1 MLRDRH
7 SRERA
12 TRCGTNA
19 ERFPGRIEGESRE
32 LDSRSDPSPE
42 APWAVTLSG
51 EAGLSSKD
59 RAFWLGLSVVVLS
72 LISSLATYFIL
83 TGLTPIIPRNEVVRG
98 VIGVNIVLI
107 IAMIAVIAWQV
118 RGLWQAWKDKQAGA
132 RLHVRIVLLFSLIAA
147 LPGILLAIAA
157 TTTFARTFDSVS
169 SRTRG
174 IVETSL
180 DVVNAYLEEHGQV
193 IRTDAV
199 NMAKDLDEAAER
211 VRDKP
216 EELRKLLIGQAG
228 LRDLPAVYLIDRT
241 GKPLVTATEDAKLPY
256 SPPAQGMILAAE
268 AGQVP
273 LAMPGDQ
280 FRIAAVTK
288 LAKYPDTFLFVARGV
303 SSKVVGQL
311 KRTQEAVAEY
321 FETRRR
327 RGVFTFVHGIIYFMI
342 SLTSLLAAIW
352 AGMWFAGRFVAPVR
366 RLIGAAQEVS
376 RGNLLVELPEK
387 RGEGDLRRL
396 SATFNTM
403 TRELK
408 SQRDDLV
415 SANTE
420 LTDRRRFIEAMLSG
434 VSAGVIG
441 LEPQGR
447 VRLINEAG
455 RKLLALGETDIV
467 GKPLGDTAPA
477 FAELIASEDATAKNR
492 SQHEVTVQVGEEER
506 TFAVRITREHAGP
519 GEFGSVV
526 TFDDI
531 TELVSAQRIAAWGE
545 VARRLAHE
553 IKNPL
558 TPIMLSA
565 ERIRRKYGK
574 VITEDRETFDKL
586 TATIERQAGDIKTM
600 VDEFASFARIPKP
613 VIEPGD
619 LRDAV
624 QEPVILFREGHP
636 ALDYKMTIPP
646 AAVPATFDRRLLT
659 QALTNLVKNATEA
672 VESAAEASLKDDP
685 AWKGE
690 VETRL
695 TVDGERYVIEVVD
708 NGIGLPK
715 QNRARLLEPY
725 VTTKGNKGTGLGL
738 AIVQKIVEQHGG
750 TLVLEDAAV
759 TPTRKRGAAIRITLP
774 AVTPKLATNEAQR
787 TSDAYVRL
795 APAASP

>member
-1 MLRDRH
+1 METQADQPQRD
-7 SRERA
+7 
-12 TRCGTNA
+12 
-19 ERFPGRIEGESRE
+19 
-32 LDSRSDPSPE
+32 
-42 APWAVTLSG
+42 APWAITVAG
-51 EAGLSSKD
+51 ESGLSSKD
-59 RAFWLGLSVVVLS
+59 RAFWVGLSVVVLS

-83 TGLTPIIPRNEVVRG
+83 TGLTPIVPRNEVVRA
-98 VIGVNIVLI
+98 VLSVNILLI
-107 IAMIAVIAWQV
+107 IAMIGVIAWQV
-118 RGLWQAWKDKQAGA
+118 KGLWKSWKDKQAGA

-169 SRTRG
+169 ARTRG

-216 EELRKLLIGQAG
+216 VELRALLIGQAG
-228 LRDLPAVYLIDRT
+228 LRDLPAVYLIDRA
-241 GKPLVTATEDAKLPY
+241 GQPLVAGIEDQKLPY
-256 SPPAQGMILAAE
+256 TPPAPGMLMAAE

-273 LAMPGDQ
+273 LAMPGNE
-280 FRIAAVTK
+280 FRIAALTK
-288 LAKYPDTFLFVARGV
+288 LTKFPGAYLYVARGV
-303 SSKVVGQL
+303 SPKVVRQL
-311 KRTQEAVAEY
+311 QRTQEAVAEY

-327 RGVFTFVHGIIYFMI
+327 RGVFTFVHGVIYFMI

-376 RGNLLVELPEK
+376 RGNLAVELPER

-408 SQRDDLV
+408 SQRDELV
-415 SANTE
+415 SANSE
-420 LTDRRRFIEAMLSG
+420 LDDRRRFIEAMLSG

-441 LEPQGR
+441 LDPQGR
-447 VRLINEAG
+447 TRLVNEAG
-455 RKLLALGETDIV
+455 QKLLGMGQDALLGRKLAEAV
-467 GKPLGDTAPA
+467 PA
-477 FAELIASEDATAKNR
+477 FGELLGSD
-492 SQHEVTVQVGEEER
+492 SQGKILDQGQVSVQVGEEER
-506 TFAVRITREHAGP
+506 TFAVRITREEAET

-565 ERIRRKYGK
+565 ERIRRKYGR
-574 VITEDRETFDKL
+574 VIVEDRETFDKL

-613 VIEPGD
+613 VIESGD
-619 LRDAV
+619 LREAV
-624 QEPVILFREGHP
+624 QEPMILFRESHP
-636 ALDYKMTIPP
+636 ALDYKLVLPQNP
-646 AAVPATFDRRLLT
+646 VLASFDRRLLT

-672 VESAAEASLKDDP
+672 VESAAEASTKDDA
-685 AWKGE
+685 AWKGLIE
-690 VETRL
+690 ARL
-695 TVDGERYVIEVVD
+695 TAEGGRFVVEVID

-750 TLVLEDAAV
+750 TLVLEDAPV
-759 TPTRKRGAAIRITLP
+759 SESRKRGALVRITLP
-774 AVTPKLATNEAQR
+774 AAAPKPATNEAQR
-787 TSDAYVRL
+787 TAEASASL
-795 APAASP
+795 APASAR

>member
-1 MLRDRH
+1 M
-7 SRERA
+7 
-12 TRCGTNA
+12 
-19 ERFPGRIEGESRE
+19 
-32 LDSRSDPSPE
+32 DSRSDQPPD

-51 EAGLSSKD
+51 ESGLSSKD

-83 TGLTPIIPRNEVVRG
+83 TGLTPIVPRNEVVRG
-98 VIGVNIVLI
+98 VLSVNIILI
-107 IAMIAVIAWQV
+107 IAMIIVIAWQV
-118 RGLWQAWKDKQAGA
+118 RGLWRAWKDKQAGA

-199 NMAKDLDEAAER
+199 NMAKDLDDAADR
-211 VRDKP
+211 VRDNP
-216 EELRKLLIGQAG
+216 EQLRKLLIGQAG

-241 GKPLVTATEDAKLPY
+241 GKALVAATEDPKLPY
-256 SPPAQGMILAAE
+256 TPPAQGMILAAE

-280 FRIAAVTK
+280 IRIAALTK
-288 LAKYPDTFLFVARGV
+288 LSNYPGTFLFVARGV

-311 KRTQEAVAEY
+311 QRTQEAVAEY

-441 LEPQGR
+441 LDPQGR

-455 RKLLALGETDIV
+455 QKLLALGDVEIV
-467 GKPLGDTAPA
+467 GKRLQEAAPA
-477 FAELIASEDATAKNR
+477 FAQLIAGDDTTAKNR
-492 SQHEVTVQVGEEER
+492 GQHEITVQVGEEER

-565 ERIRRKYGK
+565 ERIRRKYGRL
-574 VITEDRETFDKL
+574 ITEDRETFDKL

-613 VIEPGD
+613 VIEAGD

-624 QEPVILFREGHP
+624 QEPIILFREGHP
-636 ALDYKMTIPP
+636 ALNYTMSIPP
-646 AAVPATFDRRLLT
+646 TTVPASFDRRLLT

-685 AWKGE
+685 DWRGE

-695 TVDGERYVIEVVD
+695 SAIGDRYVIEVID
-708 NGIGLPK
+708 NGNGLPK

-750 TLVLEDAAV
+750 TLSLEDAPV
-759 TPTRKRGAAIRITLP
+759 TPTRKRGASIRITLP
-774 AVTPKLATNEAQR
+774 AFAPKLATNEAQR
-787 TSDAYVRL
+787 TSDVPSKL
-795 APAASP
+795 ASATSS